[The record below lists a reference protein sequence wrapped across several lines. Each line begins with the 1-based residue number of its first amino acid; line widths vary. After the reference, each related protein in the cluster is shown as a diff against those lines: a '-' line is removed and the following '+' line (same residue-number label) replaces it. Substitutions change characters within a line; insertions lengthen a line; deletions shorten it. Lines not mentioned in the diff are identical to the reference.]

1 MKRWGGEDNGAGCLM
16 GMDFIPGAINIL
28 KLKTIVT
35 LLNVTGLCT
44 LKCLILCY
52 MNLTSV
58 KKDNNKKK
66 SQ

>member
-1 MKRWGGEDNGAGCLM
+1 MKRLGGEDNGAGCLM

-44 LKCLILCY
+44 
-52 MNLTSV
+52 
-58 KKDNNKKK
+58 
-66 SQ
+66 

>member
-1 MKRWGGEDNGAGCLM
+1 M